1 MKLNNHITTR
11 TKSKRK
17 KREGEE
23 VTYGDME
30 KGKGRGAP
38 SLKKVGGDLGES
50 LEMKERGEEVKRR
63 ERGSL
68 YKN

>member
-1 MKLNNHITTR
+1 
-11 TKSKRK
+11 
-17 KREGEE
+17 
-23 VTYGDME
+23 ME
-30 KGKGRGAP
+30 KGKGRGAS

>member
-11 TKSKRK
+11 TKRKRK

-50 LEMKERGEEVKRR
+50 PGDEGERRRGEEKGER
-63 ERGSL
+63 EPL
-68 YKN
+68 